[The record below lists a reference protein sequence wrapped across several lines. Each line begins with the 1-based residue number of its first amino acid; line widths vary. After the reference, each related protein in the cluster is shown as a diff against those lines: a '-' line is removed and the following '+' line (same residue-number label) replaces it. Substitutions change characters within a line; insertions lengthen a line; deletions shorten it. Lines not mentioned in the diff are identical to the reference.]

1 MLKIVAD
8 ATVFIIIARKKKKKD
23 GGQTVGRNDKW
34 LPHQKKR
41 RTTTGVSME
50 CS

>member
-8 ATVFIIIARKKKKKD
+8 ATVFIIIARKKKKD